1 VQTQTA
7 WAILHAPSKK
17 KAGKYGRIG
26 IISIEEHFKDAEE
39 MVLDII

>member
-7 WAILHAPSKK
+7 WAILLAPSKK
-17 KAGKYGRIG
+17 KAGKYERIG

-39 MVLDII
+39 MVPDII